1 MGQPPRRSF
10 RVTSAGDATGALA
23 PPSDLSRTPHALAGF
38 VEGGSVRAGI
48 RARAMSAT
56 WARAWLRAS
65 AAAVAEQRERL
76 TELDAAI
83 GDGDHGINLDRGL
96 RRVLEALDDS
106 ETAALPT
113 GDLLEWAGRV
123 IMGSVGGASGALY
136 GRALQRAGAAL
147 NADAAATAGPRHA
160 DAHVATSPAAGSRR
174 AGRGPGPGGGVRRGS
189 GDDRGVLPVSGSGH
203 GAADP
208 VRVLA
213 LAFHAAVEAI
223 AALGRAAPGDKTML
237 DALVPASLALHR
249 AMEEGDGV
257 PAALS
262 RALEAATRGME
273 ATRSLVARRGRASYL
288 GERSAGHLD
297 PGAASSL
304 LFVRA
309 LVSSYPGPRRERP
322 RPVD

>member
-1 MGQPPRRSF
+1 MGQRPRRNC
-10 RVTSAGDATGALA
+10 RVTSAGDASGALA
-23 PPSDLSRTPHALAGF
+23 SPFDQPGLPRALAAF
-38 VEGGSVRAGI
+38 MEAGSVHHCI

-65 AAAVAEQRERL
+65 AAAVAGQRERL
-76 TELDAAI
+76 TDLDAAI

-96 RRVLEALDDS
+96 QRVLEALDDP
-106 ETAALPT
+106 ERAALPA

-147 NADAAATAGPRHA
+147 NADAAATAA
-160 DAHVATSPAAGSRR
+160 SRR
-174 AGRGPGPGGGVRRGS
+174 ADARAAMSAAEGARRAGPGSDGPGRGD
-189 GDDRGVLPVSGSGH
+189 GDDPGVPPAGRSGSG
-203 GAADP
+203 GGEP
-208 VRVLA
+208 VRMLA
-213 LAFHAAVEAI
+213 HAFDAAVEAI

-249 AMEEGDGV
+249 SMEEGDGL

-262 RALEAATRGME
+262 RALEAAALGAEETRP
-273 ATRSLVARRGRASYL
+273 LVARRGRASYL

-304 LFVRA
+304 LLVQA
-309 LVSSYPGPRRERP
+309 LVSTYPGPPRER